1 MEKNTDYSKGEMGHE
16 IDETDNITS
25 TRNQEQLRTINDLS
39 GVDERLRKAALEAV
53 NSGFNIEV
61 KWNAPSKTWHRGC
74 VDLRVE
80 CSSENSNLEELHQ
93 IERKFLEEVNEGS
106 AIDSTSYSTQ
116 PKFSP
121 LGFSIRMALNK
132 E

>member
-1 MEKNTDYSKGEMGHE
+1 MEKNTEYSRVMGHE
-16 IDETDNITS
+16 IDATDNITS
-25 TRNQEQLRTINDLS
+25 ARNQEHLRTINDLS

-80 CSSENSNLEELHQ
+80 CSSKNSNLEELHQ
-93 IERKFLEEVNEGS
+93 IERKFLKEVDVV
-106 AIDSTSYSTQ
+106 DSTSYSTQ